1 MKQKMKPY
9 AWKSYRRIGEIEPTK
24 LWRFAATPKILRIG
38 ASICV
43 NPRRMGCQGL
53 STSSNLNGSSSI
65 QPEETTAKG
74 KIPENRSANNNGE
87 TNERMTV
94 QELKAKLRR
103 VGVPTEDSKDD
114 LKCTW
119 NKFFTEEVDEVV
131 EDKNPTKVN
140 DIQGEKV
147 SKRKAKVKEHT
158 EIPGSLNCYHGVIDT
173 LKDISQ
179 HEDLKG
185 LYRGLAPRLAIQR
198 DDINF
203 WIQRDDIR
211 SIREYYKERKD
222 VEGTFT
228 QLSRFFI
235 AEKAILQCLKIMM
248 YVYSY
253 QSYLWNHV
261 ASIKAQKYDSIQ
273 FQSNIEGLN
282 STMEFIQSQL
292 LDLNSQIKKK
302 KAMLKS
308 LEDIDYTLKRY
319 FRDCWVV
326 LAMYKSGTELN
337 RSFH

>member
-1 MKQKMKPY
+1 M
-9 AWKSYRRIGEIEPTK
+9 IGEIEPTK

-38 ASICV
+38 ASIRV

-131 EDKNPTKVN
+131 EDEKPTKVN

-158 EIPGSLNCYHGVIDT
+158 ELLYGGLAGSTAALFTTPFDVIPGSVNCYHGVIDT

-185 LYRGLAPRLAIQR
+185 LYRGLTPRLAIQR

-211 SIREYYKERKD
+211 SIWEYYKESED
-222 VEGTFT
+222 VEGTIT

-235 AEKAILQCLKIMM
+235 AEKAILPCLKIMM

-261 ASIKAQKYDSIQ
+261 ASIRAQKY
-273 FQSNIEGLN
+273 
-282 STMEFIQSQL
+282 
-292 LDLNSQIKKK
+292 
-302 KAMLKS
+302 A
-308 LEDIDYTLKRY
+308 
-319 FRDCWVV
+319 FRPQ
-326 LAMYKSGTELN
+326 
-337 RSFH
+337 